1 MTDDSKRLSENILVC
16 NQIKSVAAWMY
27 VARVKTSA
35 MTTVCEASNS
45 GGEFAERR
53 AFSIDR
59 NFKIAPSAMSRG
71 ERS

>member
-1 MTDDSKRLSENILVC
+1 MTDDSKRLSENIVC

-53 AFSIDR
+53 AFGVDR

-71 ERS
+71 ERR